1 MYSKLAVM
9 DFMVM
14 AVVKNVHFLRMES
27 AVCPSVTAVVIAV
40 TLCLVVKVQLQ
51 VIEFSIY
58 NQLSIYSF
66 YLQYLLKLL
75 FLTPI
80 IFNHTFI
87 HCTFKIGKTGSYCEL
102 FCLYPSYGKECQ
114 LECQCKKA
122 LCDPVNGCKSKI
134 VYIKYVKH
142 KIHKAI
148 HENKL

>member
-27 AVCPSVTAVVIAV
+27 AVCPSVTAVMIAV
-40 TLCLVVKVQLQ
+40 TLCLVVNVQLQ

-87 HCTFKIGKTGSYCEL
+87 HCTFKIVR
-102 FCLYPSYGKECQ
+102 
-114 LECQCKKA
+114 LEKQA
-122 LCDPVNGCKSKI
+122 HIVNYF
-134 VYIKYVKH
+134 VYIQVTVK
-142 KIHKAI
+142 
-148 HENKL
+148 NVT